1 MNKPELRYDS
11 RGESGN
17 IYWILGELS
26 NIMKRENRIS
36 VYNEIRDRVF
46 KAQSYQEALEII
58 GEVVTLIDEYK
69 K

>member
-11 RGESGN
+11 RGETGN
-17 IYWILGELS
+17 IYWILGALS
-26 NIMKRENRIS
+26 SIMRRENRIS

-69 K
+69 E

>member
-11 RGESGN
+11 RGETGN

-26 NIMKRENRIS
+26 RIMRSQNQIS

-69 K
+69 E

>member
-11 RGESGN
+11 RGETGN

-26 NIMKRENRIS
+26 RIMRSQNRIS

-69 K
+69 

>member
-11 RGESGN
+11 RGETGN
-17 IYWILGELS
+17 IYWILGALS
-26 NIMKRENRIS
+26 NIMRREKRIIE
-36 VYNEIRDRVF
+36 YNEIRDRVF

-69 K
+69 E

>member
-11 RGESGN
+11 RGETGN

-26 NIMKRENRIS
+26 SIMRRENRIS

-69 K
+69 E

>member
-26 NIMKRENRIS
+26 NIMKRENRID

-58 GEVVTLIDEYK
+58 GEVVTLIDENEE
-69 K
+69 

>member
-11 RGESGN
+11 RGETGN

-26 NIMKRENRIS
+26 RIMRSQNQIS

-69 K
+69 

>member
-1 MNKPELRYDS
+1 MNKPELRFDS
-11 RGESGN
+11 RGETGN

-26 NIMKRENRIS
+26 SIMRRENLIS

-69 K
+69 E

>member
-11 RGESGN
+11 RGETGN

-26 NIMKRENRIS
+26 SIMRRQNRIS

-69 K
+69 E

>member
-1 MNKPELRYDS
+1 MNKPELRYNS
-11 RGESGN
+11 RGETGN

-26 NIMKRENRIS
+26 RIMRSQNQIS

-58 GEVVTLIDEYK
+58 GEVVTLIDENEE
-69 K
+69 

>member
-26 NIMKRENRIS
+26 NIMKRENRID

-69 K
+69 E

>member
-11 RGESGN
+11 RGETGN

-26 NIMKRENRIS
+26 SIMRGQNRIS

-69 K
+69 E

>member
-11 RGESGN
+11 RGETGN
-17 IYWILGELS
+17 IYWILGALS
-26 NIMKRENRIS
+26 SIMRRENRIS

-46 KAQSYQEALEII
+46 KAQSYHEALEII

-69 K
+69 E